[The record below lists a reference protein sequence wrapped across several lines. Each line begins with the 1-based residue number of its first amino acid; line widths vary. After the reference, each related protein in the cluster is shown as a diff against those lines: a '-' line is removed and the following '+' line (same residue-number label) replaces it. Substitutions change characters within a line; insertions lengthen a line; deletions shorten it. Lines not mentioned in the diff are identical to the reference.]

1 MELVE
6 KACSV
11 CGQMNCSMC
20 INTLDVIHQITVD
33 QKDEFRQVKKFR
45 QQVRNESRK
54 FKRSQRFV

>member
-1 MELVE
+1 MVLVDQ
-6 KACSV
+6 ACPV
-11 CGQMNCSMC
+11 CGQMNCTMC
-20 INTLDVIHQITVD
+20 SNTIEVIQQITVD